1 MANSEDYLD
10 GLLNSVQNVRKD
22 VTDAQKQTEEILREK
37 QEQRNKIKPQD
48 DFMEASGI
56 RDYKPEPSTHEN
68 LRKALSEDE
77 FLKKFEE
84 ELDEDIDE
92 SDSFIREFEDEIA
105 QDELSYEQDEQP
117 ASFMNN
123 IENIVNQAKEQLE
136 HEEQAEDTDEIPILH
151 IDEDTAEDDESVNE
165 EAEQIRLDEEAEPEE
180 DSLEVDDDLPA
191 LDGYGADEM
200 DEQFAKDQGEAS
212 IGEAGEDL
220 LAKYLE
226 MNGSEQDEESS
237 LIDEEDDNIDLMGLL
252 SGDDDLNDI
261 GALLQADG
269 EDAPLEEAQEAF
281 DEMAEKTDASSEEA
295 LQNVKNQAAGK
306 EADKAGEKGLKALL
320 AKIKAIF
327 QKKEPDAEVLDLSQ
341 TPQEDLGQEN
351 LEILKE
357 LSAAEAKSKKEK
369 KEKKPKKEK
378 KQKAPKEKKPKV
390 KKERPQRMPKE
401 PDNSPK
407 IPTKLIV
414 VFLIL
419 AMSIVVFVT
428 ITQHMT
434 GYKLSMTEAR
444 TEYNAGDYFAAYED
458 LMGMDLKESDEDL
471 FKKSRLLGDL
481 QKKNK
486 EYQVFVKRK
495 MYDLALDSLVSGVA
509 RYQDNL
515 DEAKTLGIEEEYTK
529 EGDALVQLLQ
539 DQYGVSVDD
548 AVSMY
553 RLNREQYSIK
563 IGEIVETLNLN

>member
-1 MANSEDYLD
+1 MGDHSSENYLD
-10 GLLNSVQNVRKD
+10 QLLNSMHGEETEHPKEQP
-22 VTDAQKQTEEILREK
+22 TAKQVLRDDFEKQLFGEEETKEKAKAKNEEDFLREFEEELLKEDIPEYTESLNQKK
-37 QEQRNKIKPQD
+37 QEEKATQIDASLDDLLDNIPQD
-48 DFMEASGI
+48 DF
-56 RDYKPEPSTHEN
+56 STGDAA
-68 LRKALSEDE
+68 K
-77 FLKKFEE
+77 EE
-84 ELDEDIDE
+84 ETGFQGKSPLETAIPPDEGDFEVNTLDDAVGTFDSNLPKEEDGELDLSGL
-92 SDSFIREFEDEIA
+92 SDS
-105 QDELSYEQDEQP
+105 
-117 ASFMNN
+117 
-123 IENIVNQAKEQLE
+123 
-136 HEEQAEDTDEIPILH
+136 
-151 IDEDTAEDDESVNE
+151 
-165 EAEQIRLDEEAEPEE
+165 
-180 DSLEVDDDLPA
+180 
-191 LDGYGADEM
+191 
-200 DEQFAKDQGEAS
+200 
-212 IGEAGEDL
+212 
-220 LAKYLE
+220 
-226 MNGSEQDEESS
+226 
-237 LIDEEDDNIDLMGLL
+237 DLMDML
-252 SGDDDLNDI
+252 SGDQDLSDL
-261 GALLQADG
+261 GDMLSSDQDG
-269 EDAPLEEAQEAF
+269 KPLEEADSIGDFARSEMNPQE
-281 DEMAEKTDASSEEA
+281 E
-295 LQNVKNQAAGK
+295 
-306 EADKAGEKGLKALL
+306 EADKIPELT
-320 AKIKAIF
+320 
-327 QKKEPDAEVLDLSQ
+327 E
-341 TPQEDLGQEN
+341 QEDIPAQ
-351 LEILKE
+351 
-357 LSAAEAKSKKEK
+357 AEETPSNGKNKKKKKNKKEK
-369 KEKKPKKEK
+369 KEKEGGFWQKLSRIIFGEDDEEEKQAVDIGNTQGADVSELSEENQQILKELEGTGGDAGREPEKKKEKPKKEK

-444 TEYNAGDYFAAYED
+444 TAYNAGDYFAAYED

-563 IGEIVETLNLN
+563 IDEIVETLNLN